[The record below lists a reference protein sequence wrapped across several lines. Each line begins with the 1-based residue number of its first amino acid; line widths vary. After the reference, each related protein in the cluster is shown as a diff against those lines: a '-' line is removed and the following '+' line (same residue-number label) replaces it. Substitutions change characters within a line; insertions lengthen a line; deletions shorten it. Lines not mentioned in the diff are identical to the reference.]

1 MTFQPRMRSV
11 REGITVLDDLKWRSW
26 NGVIADL
33 WHAECATGARGEY
46 VSEHPRLFVVLDKI
60 GGEFTT
66 RLAPNGAPISSQRKA
81 GSLSYIPARLPLW
94 GRTERKLRIR
104 HLDLH
109 FDPEEIGERL
119 GERLDPERLAEPRIM
134 FGDERLLTLARLI
147 AAECAGPDARHDL
160 YGDGL
165 TLALLID
172 LFQLGRKPERR
183 RTPLASWQLR
193 RVTDYIEANCA
204 GSIRLQ
210 ELATLVDLSQSYF
223 SHAFKASTGLPPHQ
237 WQMQA
242 RVRKGQDLLLGGD
255 RPLNEIAV
263 EAGFS
268 DQAHFTRVFRRVVG
282 ETPAA
287 WRRSRHSVMVPARAE
302 SLA

>member
-1 MTFQPRMRSV
+1 MTFQPRMRSI

-33 WHAECATGARGEY
+33 WQAECATGARGEY
-46 VSEHPRLFVVLDKI
+46 ISEHPRLFIVLEKS

-66 RLAPNGAPISSQRKA
+66 RLEPNGQAISSRHKA
-81 GSLSYIPARLPLW
+81 GSISYFPAKMPVW
-94 GRTERKLRIR
+94 GRTERKLHIR

-109 FDPEEIGERL
+109 FDPGEVGERL
-119 GERLDPERLAEPRIM
+119 GEQLDPVKLAEPRIL
-134 FGDERLLTLARLI
+134 FTDERLLTLARLI
-147 AAECAGPDARHDL
+147 AAECAEPDARHDL

-172 LFQLGRKPERR
+172 LFQLGRRPERK

-237 WQMQA
+237 WQLQA
-242 RVRKGQDLLLGGD
+242 RIRKGQDLLLRGG
-255 RPLNEIAV
+255 RSLTEIAV

-287 WRRSRHSVMVPARAE
+287 WRRSRQSIALPSIR
-302 SLA
+302 

>member
-11 REGITVLDDLKWRSW
+11 RDGITVLDELKWRAW
-26 NGVIADL
+26 NGVVADL
-33 WHAECATGARGEY
+33 WHAECATGASGEY
-46 VSEHPRLFVVLDKI
+46 VSEHPRLFIVLDKL
-60 GGEFTT
+60 GGDFTT
-66 RLAPNGAPISSQRKA
+66 RLEPNGPALPSPRKP
-81 GSLSYIPARLPLW
+81 GSLSYFPAKMPVW

-109 FDPEEIGERL
+109 FDAGEINERL
-119 GERLDPERLAEPRIM
+119 GEQLDPAKLAEPRVM
-134 FGDERLLTLARLI
+134 LTDERLLSLARLI
-147 AAECAGPDARHDL
+147 AAECAEPDARHDL

-172 LFQLGRKPERR
+172 LFDLRRKPERR

-210 ELATLVDLSQSYF
+210 ELARLVDLSQSYF

-237 WQMQA
+237 WQLQA
-242 RVRKGQDLLLGGD
+242 RVRKGQDLLLRGD
-255 RPLNEIAV
+255 RSLTEVAV

-268 DQAHFTRVFRRVVG
+268 DQAHFTRVFRRIVG
-282 ETPAA
+282 DTPAA
-287 WRRSRHSVMVPARAE
+287 WRRSRQSIALPGE
-302 SLA
+302 Q